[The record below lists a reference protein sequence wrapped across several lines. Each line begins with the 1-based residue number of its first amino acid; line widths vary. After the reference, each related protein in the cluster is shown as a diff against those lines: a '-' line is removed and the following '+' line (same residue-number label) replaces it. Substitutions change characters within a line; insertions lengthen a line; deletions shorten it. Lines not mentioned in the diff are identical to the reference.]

1 MIYPMFLMV
10 LLTFVVGIIAFFAR
24 VKSVKS
30 KSVDP
35 RAYKLM
41 DANHYPELVIKT
53 TRNFNN
59 QFEVPLLFYIGC
71 LAYLVLDITSTLALY
86 LAWVFVILRVV
97 HSFIHI
103 TYNHLLHRIAVFW
116 LSFFVVFT
124 LWVILIL
131 EIT

>member
-1 MIYPMFLMV
+1 MV
-10 LLTFVVGIIAFFAR
+10 LLTFIVGLIAFFTR

-30 KSVDP
+30 ESVDP

-41 DANHYPELVIKT
+41 DADNFPEAVTKT

-59 QFEVPLLFYIGC
+59 QFEVPLLFYVGC
-71 LAYLVLDITSTLALY
+71 LSYLVLNISSSLALG
-86 LAWVFVILRVV
+86 LAWSFVILRVI
-97 HSFIHI
+97 HSYIHI

-116 LSFFVVFT
+116 SSFFVVFV
-124 LWVILIL
+124 LWLVLIF

>member
-1 MIYPMFLMV
+1 MV